1 MAYVSKSDK
10 IEISNKINPLLKKFG
25 LKGTLS
31 VSNHST
37 LVLTIW
43 NGQIDFISN
52 FNEVAGDRFS
62 YNDRFEP
69 ITSGHMQI
77 NEYHYKNHFSGVALE
92 ALSELVP
99 AMYIKDF
106 FDDTDIMS
114 DYFNCSYYVGIN
126 VGTWKKPYI
135 FNQPKE
141 ENVNMSTMYKN
152 HSTTELCNEIESL
165 KTMINQV
172 SELNPKFIDINPII
186 TNISDLASQL
196 KEEMD
201 TRMVAF

>member
-1 MAYVSKSDK
+1 MPYVTKEDK
-10 IEISNKINPLLKKFG
+10 IEISNKIKPLLKKFG

-31 VSNHST
+31 VHNHST

-43 NGQIDFISN
+43 NGPINFISN

-69 ITSGHMQI
+69 ITSGYMQI

-92 ALSELVP
+92 ALSEIIP
-99 AMYIKDF
+99 EMRTKDF

-114 DYFNCSYYVGIN
+114 DYFNRSYYFSIN
-126 VGTWKKPYI
+126 IGTWEKPYI

-141 ENVNMSTMYKN
+141 ENVNMTTMYAN
-152 HSTTELCNEIESL
+152 HSTNELCDEIESL
-165 KTMINQV
+165 KTMVNQV
-172 SELNPKFIDINPII
+172 GELNPKFVDINPII
-186 TNISDLASQL
+186 ANISDLASQL

-201 TRMVAF
+201 TRMFA